1 MCKFLL
7 LVWMRNAKCTP
18 IHILNTYTCHANY
31 RSRRFDDDKVATLG
45 DKPVKIIGLSNTIK
59 LYPLI

>member
-1 MCKFLL
+1 
-7 LVWMRNAKCTP
+7 MRNAKCTP

-31 RSRRFDDDKVATLG
+31 RSRSFDDDKVATLG
-45 DKPVKIIGLSNTIK
+45 DKPVKILGLSNTSK